1 MTPHRLANAAM
12 TAAIVVTMAATLS
25 TAHLLDHQPDRR
37 AEQAESSALAD
48 AQKAAERQARKERAA
63 QHDCTQA
70 HGPQAAARWLDDAQ
84 YICTDRFG
92 RTAVTVAGGLR

>member
-1 MTPHRLANAAM
+1 MTPHRLGNIAL
-12 TAAIVVTMAATLS
+12 TLAIVLVMAATLS

-37 AEQAESSALAD
+37 AEHTQASTLAE
-48 AQKAAERQARKERAA
+48 AQQAAERQARKERAA
-63 QHDCTQA
+63 QHDCMQSR
-70 HGPQAAARWLDDAQ
+70 GPQSAARWLDDAQ